1 MKKLLEYIK
10 SINPAYKDI
19 KFVSVIYHRGA
30 EVLECKMVYQG
41 SITEEDKNNIA
52 SSIKTYIG
60 RPVDVVVKLKKS
72 ILDKEVITMLV
83 NQYLKDHY
91 ASLYENFDT
100 SKIETVICG
109 QDVTLTIG
117 FLPVFYQFIDGTE
130 FKRDILNYLDNHF
143 FANFTLTIY
152 QYDGDAYLNQ
162 SLQKLEKQISDDI
175 FSMDILKEKRY
186 IDVTNVTP
194 IVGEMIEQR
203 PIAIADQSLNE
214 ETNVICGKIQ
224 FLQKK
229 TYKPKKATSDSEE
242 KVMFAFQLRDYTGT
256 IRCVAFPTQKT
267 VSQLETLTDGMEV
280 IIDGKIDEFNASKS
294 MRVKNISGC
303 QIVGNQ
309 AKQEEVFVQ
318 KSCPTTYRN
327 VSPEPY
333 IIKKQV
339 DLFSV
344 MEKEPCQYLKE
355 NQFVVFD
362 LETTGLD
369 YQTNSITEIGGIKIK
384 EGKIVETFSTLVK
397 SKEEISAEITKL
409 TGITNSMV
417 ENQLPIEEII
427 GDFYKFCD
435 GCVLVGHNI
444 DFDYKFIF
452 KAGRENGYLFNH
464 KQQDTLFLAREQL
477 KGLKNYKL
485 GTIAEYL
492 GVKLDNAH
500 RAVFDALATA
510 EVFIKLAENI
520 K

>member
-1 MKKLLEYIK
+1 MKNLLEYIQ
-10 SINPAYKDI
+10 SINSAYKDT

-41 SITEEDKNNIA
+41 TMTEQDKNEIVSA
-52 SSIKTYIG
+52 IRTYIG
-60 RPVDVVVKLKKS
+60 KPLDIVVKLKKS
-72 ILDKEVITMLV
+72 ILDKEVINMLV
-83 NQYLKDHY
+83 NQYLKDNY
-91 ASLYENFDT
+91 ASLYENFDA
-100 SKIETVICG
+100 SKIEITIH
-109 QDVTLTIG
+109 DNEVTLTIG
-117 FLPVFYQFIDGTE
+117 FLPVFYHFIDGTE
-130 FKRDILNYLDNHF
+130 FKRNILNHLENQF
-143 FANFTLTIY
+143 FANFTLNIY
-152 QYDGDAYLNQ
+152 QYDGDACLNQ

-175 FSMDILKEKRY
+175 FSMDILREKRY
-186 IDVTNVTP
+186 IDAIHIEPV
-194 IVGEMIEQR
+194 VGEIIQEK
-203 PIAIADQSLNE
+203 PIAIADQNLNE
-214 ETNVICGKIQ
+214 DSNVICGKIQ
-224 FLQKK
+224 YFQKK
-229 TYKPKKATSDSEE
+229 TYKPKKASNDAEE
-242 KVMFAFQLRDYTGT
+242 KVMFAFQVKDYTGT

-267 VSQLETLTDGMEV
+267 LAQLETLTDDMEV
-280 IIDGKIDEFNASKS
+280 VVQGTIDEFNGSKS
-294 MRVKNISGC
+294 MRVKNISAC

-309 AKQEEVFVQ
+309 QKQEDVFIQ
-318 KSCPTTYRN
+318 KSCPASYKN
-327 VSPEPY
+327 IFPEPY

-344 MEKEPCQYLKE
+344 VENEPCQYLKE
-355 NQFVVFD
+355 HDFVVFD

-369 YQTNSITEIGGIKIK
+369 YQTNSITEIGGIKIR
-384 EGKIVETFSTLVK
+384 EGKIIETFSTLVK
-397 SKEEISAEITKL
+397 PKEEISAEITKL

-417 ENQLPIEEII
+417 ENQLPIEEVI

-435 GCVLVGHNI
+435 DCVLVGHNI

-452 KAGRENGYLFNH
+452 KAGRENGYLFNQ

-510 EVFIKLAENI
+510 EVFIKLADNI